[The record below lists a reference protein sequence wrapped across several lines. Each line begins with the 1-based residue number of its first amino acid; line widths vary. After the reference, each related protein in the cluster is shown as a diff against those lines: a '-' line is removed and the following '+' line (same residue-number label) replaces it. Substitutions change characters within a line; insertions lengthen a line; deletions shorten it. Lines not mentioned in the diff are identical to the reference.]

1 MAEVGF
7 AVKLDESGP
16 LFAGDMPKN
25 LVEAVNSGL
34 LEMALIEGSN
44 YVKDQLYEGHGFITG
59 ELKRHVGADLIE
71 GQDLVA
77 QVDAG
82 KNRYGANL
90 VYAAWIEGIG
100 KRNRTSRFKGY
111 HMFENARK
119 RIDGNQAM
127 QDKYIERAIER
138 AFG

>member
-7 AVKLDESGP
+7 AVNMKEFGP
-16 LFAGDMPKN
+16 MFADDMPKN
-25 LVEAVNSGL
+25 LVEAANSGL

-44 YVKDQLYEGHGFITG
+44 NVKDQLYEGHGFVIG
-59 ELKRHVGADLIE
+59 DLKRHIGADIVD
-71 GQDLVA
+71 DLVA

-82 KNRYGANL
+82 RDRYGANL
-90 VYAAWIEGIG
+90 VYAAWVEGID
-100 KRNRTSRFKGY
+100 KRNQRSRFKGY
-111 HMFENARK
+111 KMFENARK

-127 QDKYIERAIER
+127 QDKYIGRAIDR

>member
-1 MAEVGF
+1 MAAVGF
-7 AVKLDESGP
+7 EIKQTGP
-16 LFAGDMPKN
+16 LFDKDMPKN
-25 LVEAVNSGL
+25 LIEAVNSGL

-59 ELKRHVGADLIE
+59 NLKNHIGADLVD
-71 GQDLVA
+71 DLVA

-82 KNRYGANL
+82 RNRYGANL

-100 KRNRTSRFKGY
+100 KRNSGSRFKGY
-111 HMFENARK
+111 KMFENARK
-119 RIDGNQAM
+119 RMDGNQAM
-127 QDKYIERAIER
+127 RDKYIGRAIER

>member
-7 AVKLDESGP
+7 TFKQTGP
-16 LFAGDMPKN
+16 LFDKDMPKN
-25 LVEAVNSGL
+25 LIEAVNSGV

-44 YVKDQLYEGHGFITG
+44 YVKDQLYKDHGFITG
-59 ELKRHVGADLIE
+59 ELKRHIGADLVD
-71 GQDLVA
+71 DLVA

-100 KRNRTSRFKGY
+100 KRNSGSRFKGY

-119 RIDGNQAM
+119 RMDGNQAM
-127 QDKYIERAIER
+127 RDKYIGRAIER
-138 AFG
+138 AFE

>member
-7 AVKLDESGP
+7 EIRQTGP
-16 LFAGDMPKN
+16 MFDKDMPKN
-25 LVEAVNSGL
+25 LVEAVNSGI
-34 LEMALIEGSN
+34 LELALIEGSN
-44 YVKDQLYEGHGFITG
+44 NVKDQLYEGHGFITG
-59 ELKRHVGADLIE
+59 NLKNHVGADLVD
-71 GQDLVA
+71 DLVA

-100 KRNRTSRFKGY
+100 KRNPRSRFKGY

-119 RIDGNQAM
+119 RIDGNQPM
-127 QDKYIERAIER
+127 LDKYVGRAIER

>member
-7 AVKLDESGP
+7 TFKQTGP
-16 LFAGDMPKN
+16 LFDKDMPKN
-25 LVEAVNSGL
+25 LVEAVNSGV

-44 YVKDQLYEGHGFITG
+44 YVKDQLYKDHGFITG
-59 ELKRHVGADLIE
+59 ELKRHIGADLVD
-71 GQDLVA
+71 DLVA

-100 KRNRTSRFKGY
+100 KRNPRSRFKGY

-119 RIDGNQAM
+119 RIEGNQSM
-127 QDKYIERAIER
+127 FDKYVGRAIER
-138 AFG
+138 AFE

>member
-7 AVKLDESGP
+7 EIRQTGP
-16 LFAGDMPKN
+16 MFDKDMPKN
-25 LVEAVNSGL
+25 LVEAVNSGI
-34 LEMALIEGSN
+34 LELALIEGSN
-44 YVKDQLYEGHGFITG
+44 NVKDQLYEGHGFVTG
-59 ELKRHVGADLIE
+59 NLKNHIGADLVD
-71 GQDLVA
+71 DLVA

-100 KRNRTSRFKGY
+100 KRNPRSRFKGY

-119 RIDGNQAM
+119 RIDGNQPM
-127 QDKYIERAIER
+127 LDKYVGRAIER